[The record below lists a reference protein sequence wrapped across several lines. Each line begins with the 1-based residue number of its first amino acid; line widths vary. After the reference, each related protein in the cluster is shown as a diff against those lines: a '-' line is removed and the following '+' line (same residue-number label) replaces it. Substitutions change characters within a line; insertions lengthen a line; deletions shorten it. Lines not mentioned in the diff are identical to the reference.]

1 MAYGSVNAYR
11 MGNQVTIVIDL
22 PEQGEVSTTGRAEN
36 LVDPTKWIDVEDEA
50 DLLGIRMTVCRPYRR
65 RRSQGGTQNHVR
77 HLRSPQR

>member
-11 MGNQVTIVIDL
+11 MGNQVTIIIDL

-36 LVDPTKWIDVEDEA
+36 LVDPTRWIDVEDEA

-65 RRSQGGTQNHVR
+65 RRSQGGNQSHVR